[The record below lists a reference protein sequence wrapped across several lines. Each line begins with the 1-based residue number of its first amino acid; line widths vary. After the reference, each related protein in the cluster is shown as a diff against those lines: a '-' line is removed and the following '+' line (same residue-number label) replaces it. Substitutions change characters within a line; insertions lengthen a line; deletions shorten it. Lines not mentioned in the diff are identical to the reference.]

1 MFFRSNI
8 HEVIMDGTWICTFEL
23 KVAVQLS
30 ADLFTF
36 TIEILNGK
44 LHFS

>member
-1 MFFRSNI
+1 MQTNSAFP
-8 HEVIMDGTWICTFEL
+8 
-23 KVAVQLS
+23 

-44 LHFS
+44 PYFLCSGPTYKEIKFI